1 MLKEQLE
8 QIHAT
13 LGEFLIKS
21 QVAEDEMSDPSSTPE
36 YVAQIKLRLQGRL
49 DALIA
54 ALNAIKGAL

>member
-8 QIHAT
+8 QIHGK

-21 QVAEDEMSDPSSTPE
+21 QVAEEEMTDPSSTPE

-49 DALIA
+49 DALID
-54 ALNAIKGAL
+54 ALTAIKGAL